1 MPDLSFEQA
10 IQFAQALIRIPGL
23 PGQEGDVAARV
34 LAECRTLGFDEVWSD
49 EVGNCF
55 ALVQGRGD
63 GHRLMLNC
71 HLDVVDVGDAGTW
84 EHGPFSG
91 DIADGF
97 LHGRGAMDI
106 KGPLALQT
114 YAAAQFLADRPAGD
128 IIVAHTVLEER
139 GGWGME
145 YLLNTGDV
153 KPDVVIIGEAT
164 AGDICVGHRGRA
176 ELIVEIQG
184 VAGHASAPQRARNP
198 VDVLPLVLPAIHEF
212 ATTQQRNAPLLGSA
226 TMAPTALET
235 LPRSRNVIP
244 DRVRIVLDWRVI
256 PGSSADELQATLNT
270 FLRERVQ
277 LPEGW
282 SYSVVYSVEAQRTY
296 TGRTRDRRMF
306 TPGFLMSEDDPMVQT
321 AVSIIAQHTGRRPA
335 VRPWTFAT
343 DGGHSC
349 GVHGI
354 PTLGFAPGEERFAHT
369 NRERIE
375 LSSARVAY
383 HAYPHLIRALQA
395 VPPRTGFNFF
405 T

>member
-34 LAECRTLGFDEVWSD
+34 LAEFKTLSFDEAWSD

-55 ALVQGRGD
+55 ALVQGRDD
-63 GHRLMLNC
+63 GHRLMLSC
-71 HLDVVDVGDAGTW
+71 HLDVVDVGDAGSW
-84 EHGPFSG
+84 QYAPFSG

-145 YLLNTGDV
+145 YLLNAGHV

-198 VDVLPLVLPAIHEF
+198 IDVLPLVLPAIHEF
-212 ATTQQRNAPLLGSA
+212 ATTEQRSAPLLGSA

-256 PGSSADELQATLNT
+256 PGSSAEELKETLDA
-270 FLRERVQ
+270 FLRQRVQ

-282 SYSVVYSVEAQRTY
+282 SFSVV
-296 TGRTRDRRMF
+296 
-306 TPGFLMSEDDPMVQT
+306 T
-321 AVSIIAQHTGRRPA
+321 AWSRN
-335 VRPWTFAT
+335 
-343 DGGHSC
+343 
-349 GVHGI
+349 
-354 PTLGFAPGEERFAHT
+354 AHT
-369 NRERIE
+369 PDG
-375 LSSARVAY
+375 RVIGACS
-383 HAYPHLIRALQA
+383 HL
-395 VPPRTGFNFF
+395 VF
-405 T
+405 

>member
-1 MPDLSFEQA
+1 MPDLSFEKA
-10 IQFAQALIRIPGL
+10 INFAQALIRTPGL

-34 LAECRTLGFDEVWSD
+34 LREFKALKFDEVWSD
-49 EVGNCF
+49 DVGNVF
-55 ALVQGRGD
+55 ALVKGSGAAPA
-63 GHRLMLNC
+63 LMLNC
-71 HLDVVDVGDAGTW
+71 HLDVVDVGDATSW

-114 YAAAQFLADRPAGD
+114 YAAAHFLAQRPAGD
-128 IIVAHTVLEER
+128 VIVAHTVLEER

-145 YLLNTGDV
+145 YLLQQRTV
-153 KPDVVIIGEAT
+153 QPDIVIIGEAT

-176 ELIVEIQG
+176 ELVVEIQG
-184 VAGHASAPQRARNP
+184 LAGHASAPGRARNP
-198 VDVLPLVLPAIHEF
+198 IDMLPRVLPLINEF
-212 ATTQQRNAPLLGSA
+212 ATSRQHSAPLLGAA

-256 PGSSADELQATLNT
+256 PGATADELRSGLED
-270 FLRERVQ
+270 FLRARLA

-282 SYSVVYSVEAQRTY
+282 NYSVAYSVEAQRTY
-296 TGRTRDRRMF
+296 TGKTRERRMF
-306 TPGFLMSEDDPMVQT
+306 TPGFLMAEDHAIVQT
-321 AVSIIAQHTGRRPA
+321 AVRTVSEQTARQPA
-335 VRPWTFAT
+335 IRPWTFAT

-354 PTLGFAPGEERFAHT
+354 PTLGFAPGEERYAHT
-369 NRERIE
+369 NRERLE

-383 HAYPHLIRALQA
+383 HAYPHLMRALQSA
-395 VPPRTGFNFF
+395 PLAQ
-405 T
+405 